1 MFEFG
6 AGIVACRVFALR
18 IDQAPEAGYV
28 DWCIIHM
35 LQNGHYVD
43 SKEQL
48 VQQGFEVYVH

>member
-28 DWCIIHM
+28 DWYIIHM

-43 SKEQL
+43 SAI
-48 VQQGFEVYVH
+48 